1 VGRKQTADVGFSL
14 RLIQWLDQNYTFK
27 ANYSESND
35 PAQRRGVAPIDTTSG
50 APFKTLDIDT
60 RNDLSMRFNIK
71 VPLLLKNL
79 GKSSAQGRKTKKK
92 QEIVEDEGNGPPATE
107 ATEKATQTEQQR
119 KSPFILRRLAGWTGN
134 VVEPINANWR
144 RNSNARNFN
153 LVNRPSILF
162 QLGLADSLRVRRA
175 TQGLTTQDNSSETSS
190 LEVSSGLRLPFGI
203 SLKINSNEQTTKRS
217 GSSQDRLRI
226 QRERRFPRLNL
237 NWGRADRLPYIKKVI
252 NSAQVNMNF
261 ETSVNSEGEGSL
273 SSRNLIT
280 EGSSTEFRVSW
291 NGRWRWGPTTT
302 IERVVSTSESK
313 DFELA
318 SAESDS
324 SALVARPLRGTSS
337 AKRASTTFKATYNLK
352 PRSLPFFGKLKS
364 DVTLNYEFGL
374 EGEVRSNATANEERT
389 PITGTD
395 RWKTQLSLSYSFS
408 ENFRGEGLIRIENN
422 NNQLTDK
429 TRKTRELRLSGT
441 FFLR

>member
-1 VGRKQTADVGFSL
+1 
-14 RLIQWLDQNYTFK
+14 
-27 ANYSESND
+27 
-35 PAQRRGVAPIDTTSG
+35 
-50 APFKTLDIDT
+50 
-60 RNDLSMRFNIK
+60 
-71 VPLLLKNL
+71 
-79 GKSSAQGRKTKKK
+79 
-92 QEIVEDEGNGPPATE
+92 
-107 ATEKATQTEQQR
+107 
-119 KSPFILRRLAGWTGN
+119 
-134 VVEPINANWR
+134 
-144 RNSNARNFN
+144 
-153 LVNRPSILF
+153 
-162 QLGLADSLRVRRA
+162 
-175 TQGLTTQDNSSETSS
+175 
-190 LEVSSGLRLPFGI
+190 
-203 SLKINSNEQTTKRS
+203 
-217 GSSQDRLRI
+217 
-226 QRERRFPRLNL
+226 
-237 NWGRADRLPYIKKVI
+237 
-252 NSAQVNMNF
+252 MNF

-280 EGSSTEFRVSW
+280 EGTSTEFRVSW

-337 AKRASTTFKATYNLK
+337 TERASTTFKATYNLK

-374 EGEVRSNATANEERT
+374 DGEVRSNATADEART
-389 PITGTD
+389 PITGTN

-422 NNQLTDK
+422 NNQLTEK